1 MLGMVFLGDREVR
14 LDEFPDPSPGPG
26 EVIIEIK
33 ASGMCGSDL
42 HKYRRP
48 KGINPYVI
56 GGHEPAGV
64 VAALGAGVNDQI
76 AVVGR
81 RVMVHHYHGCTVC
94 RHCRTGWPQLCTKV
108 PMQLYGG
115 NVNGAHAPYLKVPA
129 DTLVPLADSLSFRA
143 GAAISCATGTA
154 WGAFRRM
161 NLSGRDTIAIFG
173 QGPVGLSATLLAS
186 AQGARVIALDVE
198 PARLAR
204 AKEFGADVLIN
215 PKDGKSV
222 EAIKDA
228 THGRGASKALETS
241 GSSIAGNDAL
251 ACVDKWGTVC
261 FVGFGTEVKFDV
273 QQFFLFQITILT
285 SCTMSILGQKECS
298 DFIVERDLDI
308 DSLFTNHWR
317 LEEAEEAYRQYDKR
331 SAGKGVFVF

>member
-1 MLGMVFLGDREVR
+1 
-14 LDEFPDPSPGPG
+14 
-26 EVIIEIK
+26 
-33 ASGMCGSDL
+33 
-42 HKYRRP
+42 
-48 KGINPYVI
+48 
-56 GGHEPAGV
+56 
-64 VAALGAGVNDQI
+64 
-76 AVVGR
+76 
-81 RVMVHHYHGCTVC
+81 
-94 RHCRTGWPQLCTKV
+94 LCTKV

-129 DTLVPLADSLSFRA
+129 DTLVPLADSLSFTA

-228 THGRGASKALETS
+228 THGRGVSKALETS

-251 ACVDKWGTVC
+251 ACVDTWGTVC

-273 QQFFLFQITILT
+273 QQFFLSQITVLT

-298 DFIVERDLDI
+298 DFIVERGLDI

-317 LEEAEEAYRQYDKR
+317 LEQAEEAYRQYDKQ